1 MKNPTGQSTRWLISI
16 CFSALLCGCY
26 SPGGPVPEA
35 PLPPAVREPVPQ
47 KVVVE
52 EEMIYSPASQDN
64 GVPPDPC
71 NWIRFVRYRPETPDG
86 QPKAVD
92 AILVLLPGYM
102 GGANEF
108 EYMGRQLVSMAEA
121 GGEGSIEVWAMDRR
135 ANCLEDLT
143 GVNAAEE
150 AGELPDPS
158 IAVDYYYH
166 GASIDGH
173 TFAGFLQEW
182 QMPYVS
188 EFGLRLIMEDVYTVI
203 REKVPSRADRSAT
216 IFVGGHSL
224 GTPLTGLFAGW
235 DFDGDPSTL
244 DDAGFRNCA
253 GLVLLDGPVFYR
265 DLQRFNNISKAD
277 YLQRV
282 ADIRSGAAP
291 RLDMFTGVTPEA
303 MNLLE
308 LLGLYAAAAPD
319 EESTVFR
326 EVPYSGD
333 VDFLIKLLHSKDLAH
348 FLTGVPS
355 VRDFRYTNEAAL
367 GVFMDDNFQPVQML
381 QASMG
386 FLQGGPVVAK
396 DFPGSVAGAL
406 GLRGIAL
413 DSLFIPWDAGPIDA
427 LGTGPLYS
435 WVDFDEVGNTAD
447 PNYTATDGSIVYTTM
462 TEEVTDI
469 QDFARVLY
477 RGPSNFTEWYF
488 PSRLRLDM
496 GAAGAPFNAEAGL
509 TWFHNADVDVP
520 VIAFGAPHG
529 DAPDLSAWDEYRG
542 SIASADF
549 TAIICPGYNHLD
561 INCAAVDRPGHREN
575 LVFQP
580 LLDFVFSRSSGTVLV
595 P

>member
-1 MKNPTGQSTRWLISI
+1 MNNRTHRWLVAISV
-16 CFSALLCGCY
+16 SALFCGCY

-35 PLPPAVREPVPQ
+35 PVSPAAREPIPQ
-47 KVVVE
+47 KVIVE
-52 EEMIYSPASQDN
+52 EEVIYSPAPTEN
-64 GVPPDPC
+64 GVPPEPC

-86 QPKAVD
+86 QPKEVNAVL
-92 AILVLLPGYM
+92 ILLPGYM

-108 EYMGRQLVSMAEA
+108 EYMGRQMVSMAEA
-121 GGEGSIEVWAMDRR
+121 GGAGSIEVWTMDRR
-135 ANCLEDLT
+135 PNCLEDLT

-150 AGELPDPS
+150 AGALPDPA

-166 GASIDGH
+166 GASIGGQ
-173 TFAGFLQEW
+173 TFSGFLREDEV
-182 QMPYVS
+182 PYLS

-203 REKVPSRADRSAT
+203 KEKIPSPADRSAAV
-216 IFVGGHSL
+216 FVGGHSL

-235 DFDGDPSTL
+235 DFDGDPNTL
-244 DDAGFRNCA
+244 EDAGFRNCA
-253 GLVLLDGPVFYR
+253 GLVLLDGPVFYW
-265 DLQRFNNISKAD
+265 DLERFNNISETD
-277 YLQRV
+277 YLQRI

-319 EESTVFR
+319 EESTLLR

-333 VDFLIKLLHSKDLAH
+333 VDFLIKLLHSKDVGN
-348 FLTGVPS
+348 FLTGTPAA
-355 VRDFRYTNEAAL
+355 RDFRYTNEVAL
-367 GVFMDDNFQPVQML
+367 GVFMDDNFQPVMML
-381 QASMG
+381 QASLG
-386 FLQGGPVVAK
+386 FLHGGPVVEK
-396 DFPGSVAGAL
+396 DFPGSVAGFL
-406 GLRGIAL
+406 GLGGIDL
-413 DSLFIPWDAGPIDA
+413 DNLFIPWDAGPANA

-435 WVDFDEVGNTAD
+435 WVNFDEVGNAAD
-447 PNYTATDGSIVYTTM
+447 QNYMSTDGSLLYTTM
-462 TEEVTDI
+462 TEEVTDM

-496 GAAGAPFNAEAGL
+496 GAAGAPFNEEAGL
-509 TWFHNADVDVP
+509 TWFHNAAVDVP
-520 VIAFGAPHG
+520 VIAFGSPHG
-529 DAPDLSAWDEYRG
+529 DVPDPSGWDEYRG
-542 SIASADF
+542 SIASTDF
-549 TAIICPGYNHLD
+549 TGIMCPGYNHLD

-580 LLDFVFSRSSGTVLV
+580 LLDFVLSRSSGTVLV